1 MESQAFQGMLAIN
14 PPAQYLEPQ
23 HRDQDSPRP
32 IKNRGVVGKA
42 AQNPKSRTAHGAE
55 AGKKFPAMVFRAK
68 KPADIASTLGIW
80 PIATVHEGTG
90 SKPI

>member
-14 PPAQYLEPQ
+14 PPAQYLELQ

-42 AQNPKSRTAHGAE
+42 AQNQK
-55 AGKKFPAMVFRAK
+55 AGRRMGRRREKAK
-68 KPADIASTLGIW
+68 TSNGI
-80 PIATVHEGTG
+80 
-90 SKPI
+90 